1 MSVLVDTSV
10 WVDFLRRGEDTL
22 ADLLVEQRVAIH
34 PIIIGE
40 LASGNLPNRGGT
52 LNDLLALDQAPIAT
66 FEEALH
72 LLEQDRLYGHDLH
85 WNDIQILA
93 SAVIARLPLWTRDGR
108 LHSAAAAKS
117 WGWNEYGHHL

>member
-22 ADLLVEQRVAIH
+22 ANLLVEQRVAIH

-52 LNDLLALDQAPIAT
+52 LNDLLVLDQAPIAT

-72 LLEQDRLYGHDLH
+72 LLEQDRLYGRGFH
-85 WNDIQILA
+85 WNHIQILA
-93 SAVIARLPLWTRDGR
+93 SAVIARLPLWTRDRR
-108 LHSAAAAKS
+108 LHSAAAAKG

>member
-22 ADLLVEQRVAIH
+22 ANLLVEQRVAIH

-72 LLEQDRLYGHDLH
+72 LLDQDRLYGRGLH

-93 SAVIARLPLWTRDGR
+93 SAVIARLPLWTRDRR
-108 LHSAAAAKS
+108 LHSAAAAK
-117 WGWNEYGHHL
+117 G